1 MRTFS
6 FRFFFPLF
14 LTSLQ
19 FVGSF
24 LFSPRHLIVIHTF
37 PHVVQEQAAARK
49 AACSSNVTV
58 SRAARPRPPSFG
70 NWGIVSP
77 EGSWVL
83 SPPHS
88 STALTPLQL
97 EDFNILRVVH
107 VVFIFVAP
115 SVPSVCCR
123 SRNLGPATD
132 TATLPTATVRE

>member
-70 NWGIVSP
+70 NWGIVSFHP
-77 EGSWVL
+77 RDHGFYRPLTAARHSLHSNSRILIFYELCMLFSFLLLHL
-83 SPPHS
+83 SRPSAVAVATSVRP
-88 STALTPLQL
+88 LTRQHYRP
-97 EDFNILRVVH
+97 R
-107 VVFIFVAP
+107 P
-115 SVPSVCCR
+115 
-123 SRNLGPATD
+123 
-132 TATLPTATVRE
+132 